1 MIKVMLVEDDKM
13 VREVNNKLLM
23 KIDGFK
29 IISEAGSINEAK
41 ENILKKVP
49 DLILLDIFL
58 PDGKGVD
65 LLKWIRKEE
74 LKIDVILISADNS
87 LNTVDEAFK
96 LGAVDYLV
104 KPFIF
109 KRFEKTLVRY
119 RNRFREFKEKDILNQ
134 KIIDNYILNNH
145 MEDNNLQNTNNYY
158 EVTKGINEN
167 TYKKIWD
174 CIILNKDKK
183 FTSDDLSSQTG
194 LARVTVRRYLEH
206 MCNEKKLK
214 LTLEYGKIGRPVHY
228 YVLSKI

>member
-1 MIKVMLVEDDKM
+1 MIKIMLVEDDEM
-13 VREVNNKLLM
+13 VREINNKLL
-23 KIDGFK
+23 IRIGGFD
-29 IISEAGSINEAK
+29 IISQVGSIREAK
-41 ENILKKVP
+41 ESILKNVP

-74 LKIDVILISADNS
+74 LKIDAILISADNS

-109 KRFEKTLVRY
+109 ERFEKTLVQY

-134 KIIDNYILNNH
+134 KIIDNYILNNK
-145 MEDNNLQNTNNYY
+145 EDNNVNNTNNSY

-174 CIILNKDKK
+174 CIMLNKDKK